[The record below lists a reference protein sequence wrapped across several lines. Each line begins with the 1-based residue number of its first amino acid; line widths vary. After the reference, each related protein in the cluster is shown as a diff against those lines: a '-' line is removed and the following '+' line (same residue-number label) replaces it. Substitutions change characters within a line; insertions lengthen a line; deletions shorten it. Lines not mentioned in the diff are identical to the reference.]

1 MTSNMTQ
8 WLAKTPRSS
17 APAARP
23 RLSILY
29 PRSSRHRADGATTN
43 VARTALFT
51 RNLQEALLR
60 LCRFVRAP
68 CRCAARCARTRI
80 SSACSQ
86 LRNLWPQDPQMIRHH
101 ARCATY
107 RGHTLESAGRTLVPT
122 IHSNTIYKRSVPLDL
137 RSPMRLG
144 WTLRGGRAD
153 GPSGTTSSSTGRVG
167 ADP

>member
-1 MTSNMTQ
+1 MHSGPSFAIPC
-8 WLAKTPRSS
+8 LV
-17 APAARP
+17 PAP
-23 RLSILY
+23 RLTPLALTLL
-29 PRSSRHRADGATTN
+29 PGETDRPADADGATTN

-68 CRCAARCARTRI
+68 CRCAACCARTRI

-107 RGHTLESAGRTLVPT
+107 RGHTLESAGRILVPT
-122 IHSNTIYKRSVPLDL
+122 IHSNTIYKRSLPLDL